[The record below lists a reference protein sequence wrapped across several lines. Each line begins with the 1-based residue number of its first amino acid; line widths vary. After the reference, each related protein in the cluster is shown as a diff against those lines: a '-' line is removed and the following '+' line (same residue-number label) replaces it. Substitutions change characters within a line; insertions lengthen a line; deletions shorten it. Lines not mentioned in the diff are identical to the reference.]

1 MSSAEREGVK
11 TSIALINCNIQK
23 SQSDELEILVHTSTE
38 IRESDL
44 QIDAST
50 VLQPRFTLLD
60 EVLNVAP
67 NQHVNVVAKIIHT
80 GDPDLRQ

>member
-23 SQSDELEILVHTSTE
+23 SQSDELKILVHPSTE

-44 QIDAST
+44 QIDASI
-50 VLQPRFTLLD
+50 LPQPRFTLLD
-60 EVLNVAP
+60 GVLSVAP
-67 NQHVNVVAKIIHT
+67 NQHVNAVA
-80 GDPDLRQ
+80 